1 MVNNSNDTRKILD
14 SGVRE
19 EFSTGSVR
27 DTQEGK
33 GRMDLL
39 PLCDLVEVFN
49 NEYVKSILLYLHSFE
64 CIVDVRILHDVLRK
78 FSACH
83 SHSVSVR
90 NPMYIDTQDSDQS
103 RDEQQIQ
110 ADCADMILEVGK
122 HYEEG
127 AKKYSERNWEKG
139 QPVSRYLSSAI
150 RHFLKYVAGYEDEP
164 HDRAFVWNI
173 LAIMYTMRVHPEL
186 IDIKAGDVK

>member
-1 MVNNSNDTRKILD
+1 MENNRKILD

-39 PLCDLVEVFN
+39 PLRELMDVFG
-49 NEYVKSILLYLHSFE
+49 NEYVKSILLYLHAFE
-64 CIVDVRILHDVLRK
+64 RTVDIKILRIVLRK
-78 FSACH
+78 FSACYSNVDGH
-83 SHSVSVR
+83 Y
-90 NPMYIDTQDSDQS
+90 PLFIEEQDADQS

-110 ADCADMILEVGK
+110 SDCAQMILEVGK

-150 RHFLKYVAGYEDEP
+150 RHFLKHVAGYEDEP